1 MEFRAV
7 RSLGQVS
14 MSSPQ
19 SAYPDISSCG
29 MTGPAFAPH
38 ADYRQAGLRRVQ
50 PQSGIGS
57 SDDDW
62 PCHSFLELSAL
73 PTAASCARAHTTAM
87 LAEWGMPDL
96 RDDAETVSS
105 ELATNAFLA
114 SAPREDAPPAW
125 DSGPALIRLW
135 LLSDVSRLLMVV
147 WDAVRRPPVPVKAAE
162 LDEHGR
168 GLLLVSALSSRWGCY
183 ERPGV
188 AGKFTWVEFQRA
200 PGRFPA

>member
-1 MEFRAV
+1 MEFRAA

-14 MSSPQ
+14 MSIPQ
-19 SAYPDISSCG
+19 SACPDVSSRG
-29 MTGPAFAPH
+29 ITGPAPAH

-62 PCHSFLELSAL
+62 PRHSFLELSAL
-73 PTAASCARAHTTAM
+73 PTAASCARAHATAM
-87 LAEWGMPDL
+87 LAKWGLPDL
-96 RDDAETVSS
+96 RDDAEIVTS

-114 SAPREDAPPAW
+114 SAPRENAPPAW

-135 LLSDVSRLLMVV
+135 LLADVSRLLIVV
-147 WDAVRRPPVPVKAAE
+147 WDAARQPPTPVQPAE

-168 GLLLVSALSSRWGCY
+168 GLLLVSELSSRWGYY
-183 ERPGV
+183 ERPGTQ
-188 AGKFTWVEFQRA
+188 GKFTWVEFQLRR
-200 PGRFPA
+200 GRFPA